1 MYLDIIVLIILG
13 LSIIG
18 GINNGFIVE
27 FISTFGIL
35 INLYIT
41 HKLTPSVCHITERY
55 LTKQNDTYIYAITFL
70 GLFIIIAILLHLL
83 NTFLKNQQVPFL
95 FRILGGGISFLKGL
109 LICGIF
115 LVFYNIGQEKIKSL
129 SKIGESSIANEY
141 FLQITDEVDF
151 YIPTEL
157 KEKINEIKT
166 NKTIDK
172 YMNKIIGE

>member
-1 MYLDIIVLIILG
+1 MYLDIIILIILG

-35 INLYIT
+35 INLYIS
-41 HKLTPSVCHITERY
+41 HKLTPSVCYMTAKY

-70 GLFIIIAILLHLL
+70 ILFLIITILLHLL
-83 NTFLKNQQVPFL
+83 NTFLKNQQISFL

-115 LVFYNIGQEKIKSL
+115 LLFYNIGQEKIKPL
-129 SKIGESSIANEY
+129 SKLGETSIANEY
-141 FLQITDEVDF
+141 FLQMTDEVDF
-151 YIPTEL
+151 YIPNEL
-157 KEKINEIKT
+157 KNKINEIKT

-172 YMNKIIGE
+172 YINKIIGD